1 MGSNFA
7 KLEPAGPNRAKQL
20 ANRVKQGQTRLSR
33 LKCDLKS
40 VNKGKMGLNWVKWG
54 LN

>member
-20 ANRVKQGQTRLSR
+20 ANRVKQGQMR
-33 LKCDLKS
+33 LKMLNWGLQ
-40 VNKGKMGLNWVKWG
+40 VENIGKLGLNGVKLG
-54 LN
+54 